1 MNILYITVDALRADH
16 VTPSLM
22 PATSEFINQGVEY
35 VRCYANG
42 PGTPWSF
49 PALLGGRYSASTEG
63 FGIPCANDPRP
74 TLAEVLQ
81 KKGYVTAG
89 FTDNRFASSEYN
101 YDRGMDS
108 MFDAGATSSD
118 KQLKQIVRERLD
130 HDGILYQS
138 LLKGYH
144 LTDDIIVNLRGRE
157 TRFVRAESLIS
168 QLKEWIQDQSTE
180 WFAWLHP
187 MDTHAPYEA
196 PDTYQVQYLD
206 EPISRRHSQKIA
218 QKAVHH
224 PEDLNESEWK
234 TQQRLYKSE
243 CAYLDDK
250 LGDLFTYISQKVDD
264 NTLIVFTAD
273 HGEMHGEH
281 GLGGH
286 PQRFWEEVIHV
297 PCAISA
303 PDNKDTKITG
313 QISLVDL
320 PPTIL
325 ALAGIDTPTEWVGKN
340 IYPSANVVNPER
352 EFVFIDVGAELNR
365 NLVAVRRADNWK
377 LLRHH
382 EDGELLLDLDS
393 NPIEDPSKD
402 KQENESDVYQ
412 SLTNAVDAHLDAM
425 DEDRNKKREAVEDE
439 EMIEEHLKELGY
451 LE

>member
-1 MNILYITVDALRADH
+1 
-16 VTPSLM
+16 
-22 PATSEFINQGVEY
+22 
-35 VRCYANG
+35 
-42 PGTPWSF
+42 
-49 PALLGGRYSASTEG
+49 
-63 FGIPCANDPRP
+63 
-74 TLAEVLQ
+74 
-81 KKGYVTAG
+81 
-89 FTDNRFASSEYN
+89 
-101 YDRGMDS
+101 
-108 MFDAGATSSD
+108 
-118 KQLKQIVRERLD
+118 
-130 HDGILYQS
+130 
-138 LLKGYH
+138 
-144 LTDDIIVNLRGRE
+144 
-157 TRFVRAESLIS
+157 
-168 QLKEWIQDQSTE
+168 
-180 WFAWLHP
+180 

-234 TQQRLYKSE
+234 MQQRLYKSE

-264 NTLIVFTAD
+264 NTLIIFTAD